1 MIVLGVKYWQHDTG
15 ASIAFE
21 RNGTLVVHAITEARL
36 NRFKSSH
43 RFPFLSIDYCLKAA
57 GLDSLKQVD
66 VLALE
71 SFTHNWPGKLSSQVP
86 LNKTDNRMFD
96 PLENQFYDGNFAT
109 SILYEQS
116 SLLRHRKWLP
126 IPHVTAHAAS
136 AYYVSPFEKAAIVS
150 FDASTNLFAAEG
162 LSIRLIDG
170 YGYDGPLVHDGEVV
184 NPGFNEH
191 QFYNG
196 AWPFNFITR
205 KMGFSK
211 FGAGKTMALAA
222 FRHRFP
228 KRDILGIVKSR
239 YFDFLISHQHAM
251 VKLGDIPQ
259 FDAKTAAGGTDA
271 LISEFWVNLAR
282 EVQDAL
288 EEDML
293 HLVEIARRKAGSDNL
308 CLAGGVALSCVG
320 NRRILD
326 ENPNIRMFIQPAAS
340 DEGIALGCALAGY
353 HANGGTKRQVM
364 DTAYLGVPNDRN
376 LLVAKLDLWGLRHRP
391 AEVQEV
397 ARLIADG
404 AIIGRCFGGSEYG
417 PRALG
422 NRSIVAD
429 PRRADYVRKLNAEI
443 KHRESFRPFAPSVLW
458 EKAQLYF
465 DMPVEGPFMIMAAQV
480 HPEMRER
487 LPAIT
492 HVDGSSRP
500 QTVRRE
506 QNPAYYDLIEAF
518 GDLTGVYVLV
528 NTSFNNDGEP
538 IVETYEDAVISLCL
552 TGLDYLYADGVLV
565 EPPADRAGLAK
576 TLTAERA
583 DAIERSYRQSA
594 DRHCDMDVW
603 RHLEQQLRADGI
615 PLPYPSPR

>member
-1 MIVLGVKYWQHDTG
+1 MIVLGVKYYQHDTG

-21 RNGTLVVHAITEARL
+21 RNGSLVVHAITEARL
-36 NRFKSSH
+36 NRYKSSH

-71 SFTHNWPGKLSSQVP
+71 AFTHNWPGQLTSQLPLS
-86 LNKTDNRMFD
+86 KTDNRFFD
-96 PLENQFYDGNFAT
+96 QLENRFYDGSNTT
-109 SILYEQS
+109 SILCEQS
-116 SLLRHRKWLP
+116 ALLQHKNWKP
-126 IPHVTAHAAS
+126 ISHVMAHAAS
-136 AYYVSPFEKAAIVS
+136 AYYVSPFDKAAIVS
-150 FDASTNLFAAEG
+150 FDAATNLFAAEG
-162 LSIRLIDG
+162 LNIRLVDG
-170 YGYDGPLVHDGEVV
+170 YGYDAPLVHNGEVI
-184 NPGFNEH
+184 NPAFDEH

-196 AWPFNFITR
+196 AWPFNFTTR
-205 KMGFSK
+205 AMGFSK

-222 FRHRFP
+222 YRHRFP
-228 KRDILGIVKSR
+228 KRDILGITKNR
-239 YFDFLISHQHAM
+239 YFDFLISHQHALR
-251 VKLGDIPQ
+251 KLTEIQP
-259 FDAKTAAGGTDA
+259 FDAKATPGGVDA

-293 HLVEIARRKAGSDNL
+293 HLAAIARRKAGSDNL

-326 ENPNIRMFIQPAAS
+326 ENPGIRMFIQPAAS
-340 DEGIALGCALAGY
+340 DEGIAFGCALAGY
-353 HANGGTKRQVM
+353 HAAGGTKRQVM
-364 DTAYLGVPNDRN
+364 DTAYLGVPNDRSQ
-376 LLVAKLDLWGLRHRP
+376 LTAKLDRWGLKHRP
-391 AEVQEV
+391 AEVQDV

-404 AIIGRCFGGSEYG
+404 SIIGRCFGASEYG

-422 NRSIVAD
+422 NRSILAD

-458 EKAQLYF
+458 EKTQLYF
-465 DMPVEGPFMIMAAQV
+465 DLPVEGPFMIMAAQV
-480 HPEMRER
+480 RPEMRDR
-487 LPAIT
+487 LPAVT

-506 QNPAYYDLIEAF
+506 QNPAYYDLIKAF
-518 GDLTGVYVLV
+518 GDQTGLYVLV

-552 TGLDYLYADGVLV
+552 TGLDYLYVDGVLV

-576 TLTAERA
+576 RLSAERS
-583 DAIERSYRQSA
+583 DAIERSYQQLTE
-594 DRHCDMDVW
+594 RHCDMNVW
-603 RHLEQQLRADGI
+603 RQLEAQFRTDGI
-615 PLPYPSPR
+615 PLA